1 MFKNVG
7 IQLYSIRNHT
17 QDLEGIKHA
26 LKSLAEIGYTELQTA
41 GAFPCSVEEY
51 MSVVKE
57 NGLKIIGTHYILPEN
72 LDDLDDYIAYHKA
85 LETTNAGVGGG
96 ASGKNKEDL
105 MAYID
110 HVNALAEKLAE
121 HGMKFTYHHHSHEF
135 GKVDTLRTMDYLVD
149 GFDKKNVSFVL
160 DTYWLSHAGCDVNEW
175 IKKLEGRVDILHLK
189 DKEIPFGTN
198 DGIITEVGSGNLNFE
213 SIIKTAEATGVKHIC
228 VEQDDWPSD
237 RDSLECAKMSF
248 DHIAKIIGL

>member
-7 IQLYSIRNHT
+7 LQLYSIRNHT
-17 QDLEGIKHA
+17 GDSEGIKFA
-26 LKSLAEIGYTELQTA
+26 LKRLAEIGYTEVQTA
-41 GAFPCSVEEY
+41 GNFPCSVEEF
-51 MSVVKE
+51 MKVANE
-57 NGLKIIGTHYILPEN
+57 NGIKVIGTHYIFPEDLN
-72 LDDLDDYIAYHKA
+72 NLDDYIAYHKA
-85 LETTNAGVGGG
+85 LGTTNAGVGGG
-96 ASGKNKEDL
+96 ASGKSKPEL

-110 HVNALAEKLAE
+110 SVNALAEKLAE

-135 GKVDTLRTMDYLVD
+135 GKVDSLRTMDYLVD

-175 IKKLEGRVDILHLK
+175 IEKLAGRVDILHLK
-189 DKEIPFGTN
+189 DKLIPFGTN
-198 DGIITEVGSGNLNFE
+198 DGIITSVGSGNLNFE
-213 SIIKTAEATGVKHIC
+213 SIIKVAEASGVKHLC

-237 RDSLECAKMSF
+237 TDSLDCAKKSF